1 MNIKINNF
9 VEYKGSM
16 LEYDNSAINQNKIIF
31 GEYSPE
37 LFYKLNK
44 LLIKDLKE
52 MLYPKHCLICLLEI
66 QITIFQI

>member
-1 MNIKINNF
+1 MNESKIKNF

-16 LEYDNSAINQNKIIF
+16 LEYDNSAINQNKVIF

-44 LLIKDLKE
+44 LLVKDLKE
-52 MLYPKHCLICLLEI
+52 NYEVSNRF
-66 QITIFQI
+66 IFIKCVE